1 MVASIIQQGYT
12 QNEGVNNSVIS
23 INNQNIKSAVKL
35 WYLDQQQAER
45 KYGHISTWD
54 TSEVTDMSYLFS
66 FDNAG
71 IISED
76 ISGWDVSKVTTME
89 GMFCSNRNFNQDIS
103 KWDVSNVTNMGLMF
117 AQAYAFNQ
125 DIGQWNV
132 SNVIDMQ
139 SMFYLTMDFNQD
151 ISKWNV
157 SNVIDMMGMF
167 CKARAFNQ
175 DINTKKITAENSPT
189 GVEYTAWN
197 VSSVTNM
204 QKMFYCATTFNKD
217 IGQWN
222 VSQVTDMRSMFCCAD
237 NFNKSTGKWHIRD
250 DCNVSNM
257 FAESGVSRKTSNPS
271 NAGISNKRGRPKGI
285 PNKKQKAKS
294 TTISVAERLKQLDEC
309 KPYLTDA
316 EYASKRADL
325 TALI

>member
-1 MVASIIQQGYT
+1 MV
-12 QNEGVNNSVIS
+12 EVNNSVIS
-23 INNQNIKSAVKL
+23 INNQNIKSAVNL
-35 WYLDQQQAER
+35 WYLNRQQAESM
-45 KYGHISTWD
+45 YGHISTWD

-71 IISED
+71 IINED
-76 ISGWDVSKVTTME
+76 ISRWDVSKVTTME
-89 GMFCSNRNFNQDIS
+89 GMFSSNR
-103 KWDVSNVTNMGLMF
+103 
-117 AQAYAFNQ
+117 
-125 DIGQWNV
+125 
-132 SNVIDMQ
+132 
-139 SMFYLTMDFNQD
+139 DFNQD

-222 VSQVTDMRSMFCCAD
+222 VSQVTDMGLMFSCAD
-237 NFNKSTGKWHIRD
+237 DFNKSTGEWDIRD

-271 NAGISNKRGRPKGI
+271 KVEHYKGGRPKGS
-285 PNKKQKAKS
+285 PNNKQKAKS
-294 TTISVAERLKQLDEC
+294 TTTSVAERLKQLDEC

-325 TALI
+325 IELI